1 MPPPMITLD
10 LEGSRSTYA
19 PGETLAASYR
29 LHHVA
34 ADEVRAVEASVMWY
48 TEGKGEEDIGMHD
61 FWRRSV
67 EAGDWIDPRRATPL
81 TTTLPPSPLSYD
93 GQIMKIRWCLR
104 VRAFLTEGRELTAQG
119 DFRLGSLPN
128 RPPAKRRRTSASA
141 I

>member
-67 EAGDWIDPRRATPL
+67 EAGDWIDPVRPTPFQ
-81 TTTLPPSPLSYD
+81 TTLPPSPLSYE
-93 GQIMKIRWCLR
+93 GQIITIRWCLR
-104 VRAFLTEGRELTAQG
+104 VRLFLYGGKDVLQQY
-119 DFRLGSLPN
+119 DFRLVSPGRAAN
-128 RPPAKRRRTSASA
+128 KQPAVPDE
-141 I
+141 